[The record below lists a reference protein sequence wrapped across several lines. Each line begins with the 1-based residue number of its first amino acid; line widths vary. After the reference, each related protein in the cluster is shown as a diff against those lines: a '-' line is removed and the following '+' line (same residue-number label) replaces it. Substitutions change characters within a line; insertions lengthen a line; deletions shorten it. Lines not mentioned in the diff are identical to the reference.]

1 MEKAIVAG
9 FVLRVCAF
17 TVCVSLVSLCGHSV
31 CMRQLELQYVERGAR
46 SVGAVVYCNVC
57 VSPQASISIC
67 VHLYTSVCF
76 HLCLYTALFANS
88 DLDTNVMRQLWASD
102 TLPESF

>member
-1 MEKAIVAG
+1 
-9 FVLRVCAF
+9 
-17 TVCVSLVSLCGHSV
+17 
-31 CMRQLELQYVERGAR
+31 MRQLELRYVERGAR

-57 VSPQASISIC
+57 VSAQASISIC